1 MPIPGIGTFAMLQ
14 DPDGVMIGLFEE
26 KMPASATMTGRT
38 PTHQVEAD
46 GDG

>member
-26 KMPASATMTGRT
+26 KMQQAQP
-38 PTHQVEAD
+38 
-46 GDG
+46 